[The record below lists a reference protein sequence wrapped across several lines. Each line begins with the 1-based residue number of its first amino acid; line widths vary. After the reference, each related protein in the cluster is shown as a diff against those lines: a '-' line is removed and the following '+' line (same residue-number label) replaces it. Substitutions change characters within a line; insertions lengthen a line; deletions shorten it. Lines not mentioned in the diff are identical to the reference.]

1 MKLLLIILMFVNV
14 AVAQSLRTQELD
26 GASFV
31 REENPALI
39 QKKEIDKSSTHL
51 SQREINQLI
60 QNVYVKPM
68 PSEPTGGFGWI
79 FDGETITFCPRA
91 PEPSTNSL
99 MLIGLSS
106 LLFFRR
112 K

>member
-1 MKLLLIILMFVNV
+1 MFVNV
-14 AVAQSLRTQELD
+14 ALSQSLRTQESD
-26 GASFV
+26 GVVLV

-39 QKKEIDKSSTHL
+39 QTKKIDTISRPL
-51 SQREINQLI
+51 SQREVNQLI
-60 QNVYVKPM
+60 QNVYTRPM

-91 PEPSTNSL
+91 PEPSTNCL
-99 MLIGLSS
+99 LLIGLSS

>member
-1 MKLLLIILMFVNV
+1 MFVNV
-14 AVAQSLRTQELD
+14 TLAQSLRTQELD
-26 GASFV
+26 GVSFIK
-31 REENPALI
+31 EENPALI
-39 QKKEIDKSSTHL
+39 KRKQIDKPSTYL

-60 QNVYVKPM
+60 QNAYVKPM

-99 MLIGLSS
+99 ILIGLSS